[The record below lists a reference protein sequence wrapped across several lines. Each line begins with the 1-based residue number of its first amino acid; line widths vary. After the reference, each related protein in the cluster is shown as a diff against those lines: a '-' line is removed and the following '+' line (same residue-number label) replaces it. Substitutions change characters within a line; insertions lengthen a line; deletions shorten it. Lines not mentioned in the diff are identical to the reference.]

1 MTGRKASGRARL
13 SRDDWIAAALA
24 AIAEGGLAAV
34 SVEPLAARLGATKG
48 SFYWHFQ
55 NRDALLEA
63 AIRRWEK
70 ETTTDVAAEIT
81 AAKDAPASQF
91 RRLVVGVIALAEQD
105 RVGPALL
112 ASAAHPAVAAAL
124 ERVTATRLNLIAAV
138 LTRLG
143 FPQAEA
149 RRRALLAY
157 SAYLGHGQ
165 LAHSTPDVLPA
176 TPAMRRAYL
185 NDAIHALTT
194 RLVGGRCRGV
204 CDVARAR
211 LTTVMASLV
220 GARPSAA
227 RMFIG

>member
-1 MTGRKASGRARL
+1 MAGQKASGRRRL
-13 SRDDWIAAALA
+13 TRDDWITAALA
-24 AIAEGGLAAV
+24 AIADGGLAAV
-34 SVEPLAARLGATKG
+34 GVEPLAARLGATKG
-48 SFYWHFQ
+48 SFYWHFE

-81 AAKDAPASQF
+81 TAHDAPASQF
-91 RRLVVGVIALAEQD
+91 RRLVASVIERAEQD

-124 ERVTATRLNLIAAV
+124 ERVTAARLNLIATV
-138 LTRLG
+138 LRRLG
-143 FPQAEA
+143 FPPGEA

-165 LAHSTPDVLPA
+165 LAHSTPGVLPA
-176 TPAMRRAYL
+176 TKAGRRAYL

-194 RLVGGRCRGV
+194 R
-204 CDVARAR
+204 
-211 LTTVMASLV
+211 
-220 GARPSAA
+220 
-227 RMFIG
+227 